1 MAIRQYTAS
10 TDTTITNAYKSNLRT
25 TGVSGNMGESDILE
39 VFKIFGQASSGS
51 SELSRILIKFPVDS
65 IVSDR
70 AANLVPTSGNVNFY
84 LRLYNAKHNTT
95 VPKNCTLSILATSGS
110 WDEGTGLDM
119 EEYSD
124 YGVANWVV
132 RSSSSVGGTSSWVS
146 TGGDSYASPAF
157 TQSLNDGT
165 EDILVDVTSLV
176 EQWVTGSKPN
186 HGFLIKLS
194 SSYESAQESYYT
206 KRFFA
211 RGTEYFFKRPK
222 IEARWNSAKKDHRG
236 AFYASSS
243 ASDSNINTIYLYN
256 IARGQLKNIPAIG
269 TSSIYVKVYADPSS
283 SNVIY
288 PEPCD
293 CDSPITGGW
302 VSTGVYSASFALDT
316 TASQVFDR
324 WFNSSLTTCYH
335 TGAINVI
342 QYDTQEYDVTNN
354 YVISLTNAKPSYTTS
369 ETARFRFFIRN
380 KDWNPTIYNVATSEV
395 ETLTIESASYKIV
408 RASDNA
414 RVIDYGTG
422 STLHTLMSY
431 DVSGNYFDLDMSMLE
446 PDYKYQIYLSFFD
459 SQTNSW
465 KEQKQS
471 FNFRVVENES

>member
-10 TDTTITNAYKSNLRT
+10 ADTTITNAYKSNLRT
-25 TGVSGNMGESDILE
+25 TGISGNMGESDILE
-39 VFKIFGQASSGS
+39 VFKIFGQATSGS
-51 SELSRILIKFPVDS
+51 SELSRVLIKFPVDS
-65 IVSDR
+65 ISSDR
-70 AANLVPTSGNVNFY
+70 TSNLIPASGNVNFY

-95 VPKNCTLSILATSGS
+95 VPKNYALSVLATSGS

-165 EDILVDVTSLV
+165 EDVLVDVTSLV
-176 EQWVTGSKPN
+176 EQWITGSKPN

-194 SSYESAQESYYT
+194 SSYENAQQSYYT

-222 IEARWNSAKKDHRG
+222 IEARWNSARKDHRG

-256 IARGQLKNIPAIG
+256 IVRGQLKNIPSIG
-269 TSSIYVKVYADPSS
+269 TGNIYVRTYTDPVSGSLLTAS
-283 SNVIY
+283 SN
-288 PEPCD
+288 
-293 CDSPITGGW
+293 PITGGW
-302 VSTGVYSASFALDT
+302 VSTGIYSASFALNT
-316 TASQVFDR
+316 TASEVFDR
-324 WFNSSLTTCYH
+324 WFNSSLTTCFH
-335 TGAINVI
+335 TGAITVL
-342 QYDTQEYDVTNN
+342 QYDSQDYDVTNN
-354 YVISLTNAKPSYTTS
+354 YVISLTNGKSQYTTS

-408 RASDNA
+408 RASDNT

-422 STLHTLMSY
+422 STLHTIMSY
-431 DVSGNYFDLDMSMLE
+431 DVSGNYFDLDMSILE

>member
-10 TDTTITNAYKSNLRT
+10 ADTTITNAYKSNLRT

-51 SELSRILIKFPVDS
+51 SELSRVLIQFPIES
-65 IVSDR
+65 IISDR
-70 AANLVPTSGNVNFY
+70 ASNLLPSSGNVNFY

-95 VPKNCTLSILATSGS
+95 LPKNYTMSILAASGS
-110 WDEGTGLDM
+110 WDEGSGLDM

-124 YGVANWVV
+124 YGVANWVT
-132 RSSSSVGGTSSWVS
+132 RSSSSIAGTSSWVS
-146 TGGDSYASPAF
+146 EGGDSYASPSF
-157 TQSLNDGT
+157 SQTLSDGT
-165 EDILVDVTSLV
+165 EDLLVDVTSLV
-176 EQWVTGSKPN
+176 EQWVGGAIN
-186 HGFLIKLS
+186 NDGFLIKLS
-194 SSYESAQESYYT
+194 SSHEDAQQSFYT

-211 RGTEYFFKRPK
+211 RGTEFFFKRPK
-222 IEARWNSAKKDHRG
+222 IEARWNSARKDHRG

-269 TSSIYVKVYADPSS
+269 TGSIYVNVYSDPTTTGSA
-283 SNVIY
+283 IAG
-288 PEPCD
+288 
-293 CDSPITGGW
+293 PITGGW
-302 VSTGVYSASFALDT
+302 VSTGVYSASFALNT
-316 TASQVFDR
+316 TASEVFDR
-324 WFNSSLTTCYH
+324 WLDSSLTTCYH
-335 TGAINVI
+335 TGAISVI
-342 QYDTQEYDVTNN
+342 QYDANEYDVTNN